1 MNPIQALWRIKG
13 QMLRMTAPI
22 LFRRVGAGTMFIG
35 KTRLPL
41 PFQRVSIGRKCIV
54 NSGVYF
60 HTGRTGRIEVGDQTS
75 FNTGCHIVASEAIE
89 IGERVAIGE
98 YVSIRDQDH
107 NFTPATGVR
116 GQGYRVA
123 PIVIEDNVW
132 IGRGVHI
139 GPGTHIRSGTIVAA
153 NAVVRG
159 AHPRNVLLAG
169 LPASPRRTILPTG
182 ETIPFVSDA
191 KQDR

>member
-1 MNPIQALWRIKG
+1 
-13 QMLRMTAPI
+13 
-22 LFRRVGAGTMFIG
+22 
-35 KTRLPL
+35 
-41 PFQRVSIGRKCIV
+41 
-54 NSGVYF
+54 
-60 HTGRTGRIEVGDQTS
+60 
-75 FNTGCHIVASEAIE
+75 
-89 IGERVAIGE
+89 
-98 YVSIRDQDH
+98 
-107 NFTPATGVR
+107 
-116 GQGYRVA
+116 
-123 PIVIEDNVW
+123 VW